1 MPQDLIDGY
10 SQLWF
15 REWLGAVRQQT
26 ITLANDV
33 PDICRHMVSLGHGD
47 LWKLR
52 LLNTCMA
59 A

>member
-10 SQLWF
+10 NQLWF

-26 ITLANDV
+26 IILANDV

-47 LWKLR
+47 LWKL
-52 LLNTCMA
+52 
-59 A
+59 